1 MSDVPA
7 HVGTESQ
14 EGRSSVEHTV
24 SGASAGSAPATHG
37 FQPPSLVDMA
47 AEALRRMIIGGDL
60 MPGDRVVENQLTKEF
75 GISRPPLREALRVL
89 EREGLVRQLPR
100 KGAIVTPLTLHDVYE
115 IFSLRWEY
123 ELLAMRLA
131 IPVRPSARLDRVHA
145 AVAAMQAAADAG
157 DEPEYGRRSF
167 EFHLSLVA
175 LSGHHRLEEAYRSLQ
190 LQMQLCMAMNR
201 RARVDEDLP
210 QDVGRHRRLLELV
223 EAGDRAAVEHEL
235 ARHGDRTF
243 LDGIEHRLDGHTE
256 VALTWL
262 EQVRRAEEG

>member
-1 MSDVPA
+1 M
-7 HVGTESQ
+7 
-14 EGRSSVEHTV
+14 EHTAGSSAV
-24 SGASAGSAPATHG
+24 GAASAHA
-37 FQPPSLVDMA
+37 FQQPPSLVDMA

-100 KGAIVTPLTLHDVYE
+100 KGTIVTPLTLHDVYE
-115 IFSLRWEY
+115 IFTLRWEY
-123 ELLAMRLA
+123 ELLALRLA
-131 IPVRPSARLDRVHA
+131 LPVGPSPRLDRVHA

-157 DEPEYGRRSF
+157 DEPEYGRHSF

-201 RARVDEDLP
+201 RARVDEDLQ

-243 LDGIEHRLDGHTE
+243 LEGIEQRLAGHTE
-256 VALTWL
+256 VALAWL
-262 EQVRRAEEG
+262 AQVRGTVEG